1 MCIKLEINQGY
12 TTMQEQPTFKF
23 CSFLSVLNFRRT
35 AKKGIIEAPTKKN
48 LIADT
53 ELCYLLTYFLIN
65 YLTISSVMLLPV
77 FMESIPIQF
86 GIMRGALPIYL
97 WITGEISMSCGA
109 KIEP

>member
-1 MCIKLEINQGY
+1 
-12 TTMQEQPTFKF
+12 MQEQPTFKF

-86 GIMRGALPIYL
+86 GIMRRNLAHLRAGHRGGFDDL
-97 WITGEISMSCGA
+97 WSGN
-109 KIEP
+109 